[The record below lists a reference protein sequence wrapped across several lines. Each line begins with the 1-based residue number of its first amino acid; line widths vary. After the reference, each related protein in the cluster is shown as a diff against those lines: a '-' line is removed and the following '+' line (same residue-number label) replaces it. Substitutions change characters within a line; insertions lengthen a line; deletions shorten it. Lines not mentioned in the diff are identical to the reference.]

1 MFQPVM
7 NGVGGNL
14 VAVQASRISTSL
26 HQSGSSLGR
35 LPRRALNGEF
45 RFLRRLARPTSLF
58 TFPLPKFPRNSFFS
72 LRLCQRLQDFFR
84 LRLERALSS
93 CSRTVS
99 HSWPFDLH
107 VYDLVLK
114 SRSHVNNHYLCCRLF
129 VRRASPSKTK
139 LLGEGVGKRERRKE
153 G

>member
-35 LPRRALNGEF
+35 LPRRALNGKF
-45 RFLRRLARPTSLF
+45 RFLRRLTRPFLLF
-58 TFPLPKFPRNSFFS
+58 ACQKCPCNSSFS

-84 LRLERALSS
+84 LRLKRALSS

-107 VYDLVLK
+107 VYDFVLK
-114 SRSHVNNHYLCCRLF
+114 GRSHVNNHYLRCRLF
-129 VRRASPSKTK
+129 VRRASPSK
-139 LLGEGVGKRERRKE
+139 
-153 G
+153 